1 MNTFEFDGS
10 KVFTVI
16 DKDSNVWFKAYDVAN
31 ILGYVNT
38 SKAIQDHVDADDK
51 LVRGT
56 FSNPNESGGL
66 IKNEKNQI
74 MINESGMYS
83 LVLRSKLDS
92 AKAFKRWITSEVLPS
107 IRKTGKFK
115 LDHNK
120 PVKQNLMFKIEN
132 EFDLHIKVINFI
144 KNFYPSCLMTVC
156 NAEYSNDN
164 AEKRIKC
171 NQLGYVAGTFDLI
184 INNLHKSFNGFA
196 IEFKSPSGKGVI
208 SPKQADMKT
217 QYLANNFKVLISNNY
232 DEIITEIIEYM
243 RDTRVKCQHCIG
255 KFKTLKTLNNHC
267 RWIHRIHLKR
277 T

>member
-1 MNTFEFDGS
+1 MAMIFNHGTQTVTLTNYGDNDKVYFKAKDIASFLGYTNTKKAIIDHVWEKNKMACAQYKRGNESLPLNKLDPQTVLINEAGLYQLIFAS
-10 KVFTVI
+10 KMPYAQAFQEWVFTV
-16 DKDSNVWFKAYDVAN
+16 
-31 ILGYVNT
+31 LQT
-38 SKAIQDHVDADDK
+38 
-51 LVRGT
+51 
-56 FSNPNESGGL
+56 
-66 IKNEKNQI
+66 
-74 MINESGMYS
+74 
-83 LVLRSKLDS
+83 
-92 AKAFKRWITSEVLPS
+92 
-107 IRKTGKFK
+107 IRKTGTYK
-115 LDHNK
+115 LENK
-120 PVKQNLMFKIEN
+120 PIRQKLTYKIES
-132 EFDLHIKVINFI
+132 EYDLHTKTVDFI
-144 KNFYPSCLMTVC
+144 KNFYPDMLITVC

-208 SPKQADMKT
+208 SPKQTDMKT